1 MVLVEKAILVV
12 LTLDAVAAIAVPL
25 VYRQSLRRR
34 PPGAPRPS
42 PGARPSDAAEGPRA
56 DDPASVR
63 RAGRR

>member
-12 LTLDAVAAIAVPL
+12 LTLDAAAAIAVPL
-25 VYRQSLRRR
+25 VYRQSLRRH

-42 PGARPSDAAEGPRA
+42 LGARPSGVAEGPRA
-56 DDPASVR
+56 DDPGGVR